1 MLALEAEHDQ
11 ALRELAG
18 VHVLGDPKLEGH
30 AADRIVELTGEEETT
45 EAASALNEKLPKL
58 KEVIDAGQQP
68 CSAICAQALL
78 QCHRLLDDA
87 EAKTDEGIAKQNAA
101 AAEARATF
109 EAKAAQTARVEALEG
124 AE

>member
-1 MLALEAEHDQ
+1 MPQQMID
-11 ALRELAG
+11 
-18 VHVLGDPKLEGH
+18 
-30 AADRIVELTGEEETT
+30 GEEET
-45 EAASALNEKLPKL
+45 
-58 KEVIDAGQQP
+58 
-68 CSAICAQALL
+68 CSGICAKALL